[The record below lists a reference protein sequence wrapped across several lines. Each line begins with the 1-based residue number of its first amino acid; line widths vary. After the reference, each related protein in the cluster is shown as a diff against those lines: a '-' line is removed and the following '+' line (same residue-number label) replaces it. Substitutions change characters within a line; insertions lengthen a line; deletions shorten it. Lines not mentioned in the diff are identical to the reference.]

1 MNNYKRHFECIIIVI
16 IIIDIIIRNTKKL
29 LQIRLSSHSKTDRNH
44 WFRNEGTIHQVS
56 ALNCSNEVSY
66 LPSMNFFNAETHIC
80 TSLVNDN
87 P

>member
-1 MNNYKRHFECIIIVI
+1 MNNYKRHFECIIII
-16 IIIDIIIRNTKKL
+16 IIINIIIRNTIQL

-44 WFRNEGTIHQVS
+44 WFRNEGTIHQVF
-56 ALNCSNEVSY
+56 ALNYSNEVCY
-66 LPSMNFFNAETHIC
+66 LPPMNFANAETHIC